1 MASITYNPGI
11 NSSNPYV
18 TMTVTESSYSVANN
32 TSVVSWNLKLYRPS
46 NISSSASKSY
56 KVVVNGSTVS
66 SGTTTIGGSG
76 TKTIASGTS
85 TISHNA
91 DGSKSISFSFSLTM
105 DITWSGTKIGTASKS
120 GSMSLTTIPRA
131 TTPTVSASSVDMGNS
146 VTINMPRA
154 SSSFTHTLQ
163 YTFAG
168 TTTTIGSSLGT
179 SKAWT
184 IPLTL
189 ANSIPN
195 ATSGTLTFTCIT
207 YNGSTKIGSKTV
219 SITAKVPASVIP
231 SASVSVSEA
240 VAKVKNTFG
249 VYVKGL
255 SKLTVTTT
263 GAGSYGST
271 IKSYKVTANGATYT
285 SSSFTTGVLASS
297 GNMTITAT
305 VTDSRGRTKTDSKT
319 ISVSNYASPTISGF
333 SASRVD
339 DGDNSNNNDNLSVVI
354 KGNVTSLSGNNGTYK
369 LEYKKS
375 SDSSYANT
383 TGSLTNYAV
392 DTTVT
397 LTGIDKD
404 SSYDLKLTITDGYGN
419 STPKSIVVPT
429 EFTLV
434 DYHSSGKGIAFGKV
448 AQEAN
453 ILDSQLAI
461 KEQGK
466 LLSDKYTKYINLYAS
481 NVQNDYCYTVIGLC
495 KTSATNTSVDS
506 FTVGRLSFHRVNGL
520 SGAVIVDVA
529 FECQYAGANAI
540 NAKVN
545 QYGYTKKGVEPCT
558 FTYNGVVYGGLKVFF
573 DAPGLKGVTF
583 SGASNFDIF
592 ALDYYST
599 SSGVINSEIYN
610 SLKALTPNGNN
621 YLSGPTIFQDTI
633 YLPNNVLIYGT
644 TTSGATIES
653 FCTCSSGNNTTM
665 GYGSYSTQIG
675 TTKVFGNSMEFW
687 SNNTVTINRSLRF
700 ANAKYV
706 TGTDTSGNAYDLCGF
721 SSSNVCFLGNAS
733 VNVVLRGSTVKL
745 GSTSGS
751 AVTSDINFKTDID
764 DIDGKYIEFFKKL
777 QPKEYKYKLGNSG
790 RSHLGFIAQD
800 VEQALLD
807 SGLSNDDFGG
817 ICIDEVKYAEENEYD
832 ERDEMNWAYKQG
844 LNRVYSLRYE
854 EFISL
859 NTTMI
864 QKVMRENE
872 ELKAQVDELK
882 SLVSK
887 LISKVGGL

>member
-32 TSVVSWNLKLYRPS
+32 TSVVAWNLKLYRPS

-56 KVVVNGSTVS
+56 KIVVNGSTVK

-131 TTPTVSASSVDMGNS
+131 TTPTVSASSVDMGTS
-146 VTINMPRA
+146 VTVNMPRA

-219 SITAKVPASVIP
+219 SITAKVPSSVVP
-231 SASVSVSEA
+231 SASLSIAEA

-255 SKLTVTTT
+255 SKLTVTTS
-263 GAGSYGST
+263 GAGSYSST

-297 GNMTITAT
+297 GSMTITAT
-305 VTDSRGRTKTDSKT
+305 VTDSRGRTKSTSQT
-319 ISVSNYASPTISGF
+319 ISVSDYASPTISGL

-339 DGDNSNNNDNLSVVI
+339 DGDNSNNNDNLSVAI

-375 SDSSYANT
+375 SATSYSST
-383 TGSLTNYAV
+383 SGSLSNYAV
-392 DTTVT
+392 NTTVT

-419 STPKSIVVPT
+419 STPKSISVPT

-434 DYHSSGKGIAFGKV
+434 DYHSSGKGLAFGKV
-448 AQEAN
+448 AEKANYIESALRMSFPCPSVTYLGGMNGDNASIKISTQQSADGFHPYVNIKSASSHVWTIGGINNYVGMYGFYNGRTANWYDWATYWDTTKGELVNDGTTWFKRATYHSDNQWFDTNAKCTVNVKNTAGSYVEAVN
-453 ILDSQLAI
+453 WCGTGNDLTLGAGNYRNNLGSTYLCGNVLYLLCKSSISANKSITVSSDRNLKKDFEYFSDKHDIFFDNLKPTIYKYILDS
-461 KEQGK
+461 
-466 LLSDKYTKYINLYAS
+466 D
-481 NVQNDYCYTVIGLC
+481 
-495 KTSATNTSVDS
+495 
-506 FTVGRLSFHRVNGL
+506 
-520 SGAVIVDVA
+520 
-529 FECQYAGANAI
+529 
-540 NAKVN
+540 
-545 QYGYTKKGVEPCT
+545 
-558 FTYNGVVYGGLKVFF
+558 
-573 DAPGLKGVTF
+573 
-583 SGASNFDIF
+583 
-592 ALDYYST
+592 
-599 SSGVINSEIYN
+599 
-610 SLKALTPNGNN
+610 NN
-621 YLSGPTIFQDTI
+621 YHFGYVAQEVEEALKKADLQDFAGVSVITFNERDTNIDDSAKNYLLDKGLNEQYTI
-633 YLPNNVLIYGT
+633 
-644 TTSGATIES
+644 
-653 FCTCSSGNNTTM
+653 
-665 GYGSYSTQIG
+665 
-675 TTKVFGNSMEFW
+675 
-687 SNNTVTINRSLRF
+687 
-700 ANAKYV
+700 
-706 TGTDTSGNAYDLCGF
+706 AYD
-721 SSSNVCFLGNAS
+721 
-733 VNVVLRGSTVKL
+733 
-745 GSTSGS
+745 
-751 AVTSDINFKTDID
+751 
-764 DIDGKYIEFFKKL
+764 
-777 QPKEYKYKLGNSG
+777 
-790 RSHLGFIAQD
+790 
-800 VEQALLD
+800 
-807 SGLSNDDFGG
+807 
-817 ICIDEVKYAEENEYD
+817 
-832 ERDEMNWAYKQG
+832 
-844 LNRVYSLRYE
+844 

-859 NTTMI
+859 NTWQI
-864 QKVMRENE
+864 QK
-872 ELKAQVDELK
+872 LKAQVKEQQKEIDELK
-882 SLVSK
+882 TLVSE
-887 LISKVGGL
+887 LISKVGGCM